1 MRFFNVMALL
11 CLFLLTGCN
20 PEFTEQDVKKNTS
33 APETVNSR
41 SLDQFL
47 TVKVQPTALP
57 EKYMVYFSWPRIEDG
72 KFVRVRLDKT
82 LIVVNP
88 NQTDFN
94 HEVFHDQTLTY
105 TFEIL
110 DNASKIEKSFPKQI
124 KIPRDFVVREGQS
137 NFNEDTRLTV
147 NRIFLTNDTVLST
160 NGFNIELVANELH
173 SKDGVIETF
182 AENTKAPI
190 NNDGKS
196 GGSLKIS
203 AQMATGDL
211 KIYMR
216 GQHGGDGANGESYS
230 NRASDG
236 SPAGEGARFCDCV
249 GKNCLL
255 TAKTNF
261 ELFPDIKPTGTICT
275 CESTGGDGGRGADGA
290 NGRDGHN
297 AGNGGSAGQLKIS
310 IQDGREF
317 DLQTYAFKG
326 IAGTPGNGGD
336 GQDGGIGG
344 PTPDTLSGRKCGGKP
359 GGNGSKGKPGRRGDL
374 GSDGDLGLMCTY
386 IASENKND
394 CYQ

>member
-1 MRFFNVMALL
+1 MRFFNVIALL
-11 CLFLLTGCN
+11 CLFTLTSCN
-20 PEFTEQDVKKNTS
+20 PEFTERDVRNNKNLTD
-33 APETVNSR
+33 TVNSK
-41 SLDQFL
+41 SLDQF
-47 TVKVQPTALP
+47 VQVRVQPTAKP

-72 KFVRVRLDKT
+72 KFVRVRLNKT

-110 DNASKIEKSFPKQI
+110 DSASKIEKSFPKQI
-124 KIPRDFVVREGQS
+124 KIPRDYVVRNGQS
-137 NFNEDTRLTV
+137 SFNEDTRLTV
-147 NRIFLTNDTVLST
+147 NRIFISNEIPLTT

-196 GGSLKIS
+196 GGMLKIN
-203 AQMATGDL
+203 AQLATGDL

-216 GQHGGDGANGESYS
+216 GQHGGDGAKGEPFV
-230 NRASDG
+230 NRATDG
-236 SPAGEGARFCDCV
+236 QPAGTGHLFCECV
-249 GKNCLL
+249 GKNCFIPAFSKNLQNL
-255 TAKTNF
+255 NTEAF
-261 ELFPDIKPTGTICT
+261 SCY
-275 CESTGGDGGRGADGA
+275 CESKGENGG
-290 NGRDGHN
+290 NGSNGKKGNKGFR
-297 AGNGGSAGQLKIS
+297 AGNGGSAGQLKIT

-317 DLQTYAFKG
+317 DLQSYATKG
-326 IAGTPGNGGD
+326 SAGNPGDGGD
-336 GQDGGIGG
+336 GQDGGLGG
-344 PTPDTLSGRKCGGKP
+344 QLPVNDRQSQKCGGSI
-359 GGNGSKGKPGRRGDL
+359 GGNGSKGPHGDI
-374 GSDGDLGLMCTY
+374 GDFGIDGDLGLMCTY